1 MADHPFAIFPRKYNQ
16 TVLEKFN
23 NHQPFK
29 FLMKKSYLRFPGLV
43 LGLSL
48 AVSSCISDS
57 EVPVIDTQARALD
70 ELVSADQGGENLRM
84 GTAYNYTETFENQL
98 MVIPYV
104 EDLVVGAQAYFPG
117 VGKGMANRMGK
128 ATSFLNQLAVFDPQT
143 EAVITVAAPVTQFY
157 GEKLEALGLTGIP
170 DEVSSLTTDGK
181 GNAIWFKNIKN
192 VTKEISA
199 TLTEFEAE
207 VEVIGG
213 NGRFSRAK
221 GQGVVVGTFNP
232 LTGQGKSE
240 LKARIENID

>member
-1 MADHPFAIFPRKYNQ
+1 
-16 TVLEKFN
+16 
-23 NHQPFK
+23 
-29 FLMKKSYLRFPGLV
+29 MKKNFLKYSALV
-43 LGLSL
+43 LGLTL

-57 EVPVIDTQARALD
+57 EAPLVDAQSKKLN
-70 ELVSADQGGENLRM
+70 ELVSADQDGENLRK

-98 MVIPYV
+98 MVVPYV
-104 EDLVVGAQAYFPG
+104 GDLVGAQAYFPG

-157 GEKLEALGLTGIP
+157 GENLEALGLTGIP

-192 VTKEISA
+192 VTKEISE

-207 VEVIGG
+207 VEVVGG

-240 LKARIENID
+240 LKARIDY